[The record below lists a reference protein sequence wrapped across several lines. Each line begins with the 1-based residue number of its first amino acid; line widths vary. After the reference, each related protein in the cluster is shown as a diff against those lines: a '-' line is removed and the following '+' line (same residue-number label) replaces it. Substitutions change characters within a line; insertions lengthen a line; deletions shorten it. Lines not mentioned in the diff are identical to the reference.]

1 MLLAPITLIM
11 VEIYRKKQKMH
22 RITSMEVSVLNEKR
36 KYCNFKKMVC
46 WSVLYASIISS
57 DRTEDAHILTF
68 ILLIPCNLSGIR
80 ENFASGVLNPGPWNL
95 GSQGIPNPVLGIR
108 NPGRGIL
115 NPRLSRI
122 TSAPFM
128 EGFSPIYTLSQGKTF
143 CLVIE
148 WRFHSLLIGKLWK
161 RNELIN

>member
-11 VEIYRKKQKMH
+11 VEIYWKKQKMH

-68 ILLIPCNLSGIR
+68 ILLIPCNLFRNPRKFCQWSPESRALESGIDLKEYR
-80 ENFASGVLNPGPWNL
+80 IQCLES
-95 GSQGIPNPVLGIR
+95 
-108 NPGRGIL
+108 GIL

-122 TSAPFM
+122 TSVPFM
-128 EGFSPIYTLSQGKTF
+128 ECFSPIYTLSQGKTF

>member
-11 VEIYRKKQKMH
+11 VEIYWKKQKMH

-68 ILLIPCNLSGIR
+68 ILLIPCNLFRNPRKFCQWSPESRALESGIDLKEYR
-80 ENFASGVLNPGPWNL
+80 IQCLES
-95 GSQGIPNPVLGIR
+95 
-108 NPGRGIL
+108 GIL
-115 NPRLSRI
+115 GVESWIQDCLGLLHLFLLWNV
-122 TSAPFM
+122 SAQF
-128 EGFSPIYTLSQGKTF
+128 TLSLRVK
-143 CLVIE
+143 
-148 WRFHSLLIGKLWK
+148 RFA
-161 RNELIN
+161 